1 MGLRFRRSVGFGP
14 FRLTAT
20 KRGVSGSVGVR
31 GARVGINSKGQVRRT
46 VGIPGSGL
54 YDTEVI
60 GHVGGKASGSA
71 HSSVPAAE
79 GDRSGLVI
87 EPGARNVTQASR
99 KSSGKTVAI
108 VVMAIVIVVLLIA
121 LGSK

>member
-20 KRGVSGSVGVR
+20 KRGVSGSIGVR

-46 VGIPGSGL
+46 KGIPGSGL

-60 GHVGGKASGSA
+60 GHVGGKASSSTHSA
-71 HSSVPAAE
+71 VTAAKS
-79 GDRSGLVI
+79 DHPGLVI
-87 EPGARNVTQASR
+87 EPGARNVTQVSR
-99 KSSGKTVAI
+99 KSSGKTIAI

>member
-20 KRGVSGSVGVR
+20 KRGVSGSIGVR

-60 GHVGGKASGSA
+60 GQVGGKASRSTPP
-71 HSSVPAAE
+71 SVSAAE
-79 GDRSGLVI
+79 PDQSGLVI
-87 EPGARNVTQASR
+87 EPGARNVTDLEK
-99 KSSGKTVAI
+99 KSHGKTVAI
-108 VVMAIVIVVLLIA
+108 VLMAIVIVVLLIA
-121 LGSK
+121 LGAK